1 MSDDRDERH
10 LTGASGDADRP
21 GPNERAPGRPTDF
34 GAMLREARSA
44 KGLDLSD
51 IAELT
56 HVRKEYLRALEEGR
70 FGDLPEDVYTRNFVR
85 LYAQAVGISGERA
98 LAAYQAERR
107 RAGGLTTLE
116 MRLEQERRGEPPPA
130 PKRKPAAAGQGRG
143 GMPRVGPIVPTL
155 LMVVA
160 LVALAVWGFQTLLF
174 RPDRPSP
181 TAATTGSNAA
191 SSAPEGA
198 PSAAAPSDAAGAD
211 SSADVATSA
220 NSQAAPSDAP
230 PSSEPRTVLVSITSS
245 PDGASVTIDGFAL
258 PGVTP
263 IRDAP
268 VTARSGRLLRVTLD
282 GYQPAERVV
291 DMSEGG
297 TFEVPLEPIRVTDA
311 APADTSAGATVTAGQ
326 IALEI
331 RAATWLEVYRSTARN
346 EGERLVYATVDP
358 GQTYVFDLPVYLHVG
373 NAAGVEVTLADGAP
387 FLLGSSGAVVGRAF
401 DAP

>member
-1 MSDDRDERH
+1 MSDERDERRP
-10 LTGASGDADRP
+10 TGTSGDVGGPAVP
-21 GPNERAPGRPTDF
+21 GATVPGRPTDF
-34 GAMLREARSA
+34 GAMLREARAA
-44 KGLDLSD
+44 KGLELSD

-56 HVRKEYLRALEEGR
+56 HVRKEYLRALEESR
-70 FGDLPEDVYTRNFVR
+70 FEDLPEDVYTRNFVR

-130 PKRKPAAAGQGRG
+130 PKRRPATTAQRRG
-143 GMPRVGPIVPTL
+143 GLPRIGPMVPTV
-155 LMVVA
+155 LMVVV

-174 RPDRPSP
+174 RPNRPLP
-181 TAATTGSNAA
+181 TTGSTPSLGATPAAAA
-191 SSAPEGA
+191 SNDAG
-198 PSAAAPSDAAGAD
+198 AAAADAAESAGAG
-211 SSADVATSA
+211 A
-220 NSQAAPSDAP
+220 QAAPSDAS
-230 PSSEPRTVLVSITSS
+230 PSSEPRTVLVSITST
-245 PDGASVTIDGFAL
+245 PEGGSVTIDGFAL

-282 GYQPAERVV
+282 GYEPAERVV

-297 TFEVPLEPIRVTDA
+297 TFDVPLEVARTADA
-311 APADTSAGATVTAGQ
+311 ASPDADAGADVDAGQ
-326 IALEI
+326 IAIEI

-346 EGERLVYATVDP
+346 DGERLVYTTAEP
-358 GQTYVFDLPVYLHVG
+358 GQTYLFDLPVYLHVG
-373 NAAGVEVTLADGAP
+373 NAAGVEVTLEGGAP

-401 DAP
+401 GAP

>member
-1 MSDDRDERH
+1 MSDDRDERRP
-10 LTGASGDADRP
+10 TGTSGDAGEPASQGRS
-21 GPNERAPGRPTDF
+21 APGRPTDF
-34 GAMLREARSA
+34 GAMLREARAA
-44 KGLDLSD
+44 KGLELSD

-56 HVRKEYLRALEEGR
+56 HVRKEYLRALEESR
-70 FGDLPEDVYTRNFVR
+70 FDDLPEDVYTRNFVR

-130 PKRKPAAAGQGRG
+130 PKRKSTSTTQRRG
-143 GMPRVGPIVPTL
+143 GLPRLGPLVPTL
-155 LMVVA
+155 LMVVV

-174 RPDRPSP
+174 RPNRPMP
-181 TAATTGSNAA
+181 TAGSTSSPNGTPAA
-191 SSAPEGA
+191 STANEAGAAPASGAAESAGA
-198 PSAAAPSDAAGAD
+198 GAQAAPSDAAA
-211 SSADVATSA
+211 
-220 NSQAAPSDAP
+220 
-230 PSSEPRTVLVSITSS
+230 SEPRTVLVSITST
-245 PDGASVTIDGFAL
+245 PPGGSVTIDGFAL

-282 GYQPAERVV
+282 GYEPAERLV

-297 TFEVPLEPIRVTDA
+297 SFDVTLEAARGADA
-311 APADTSAGATVTAGQ
+311 ASAEADAAADVDAGQ
-326 IALEI
+326 IAIEI

-346 EGERLVYATVDP
+346 EGERLVYTTAEP
-358 GQTYVFDLPVYLHVG
+358 GQTYLFDLPVYLHVG
-373 NAAGVEVTLADGAP
+373 NAAGVEVTLEGGAP

-401 DAP
+401 GAP